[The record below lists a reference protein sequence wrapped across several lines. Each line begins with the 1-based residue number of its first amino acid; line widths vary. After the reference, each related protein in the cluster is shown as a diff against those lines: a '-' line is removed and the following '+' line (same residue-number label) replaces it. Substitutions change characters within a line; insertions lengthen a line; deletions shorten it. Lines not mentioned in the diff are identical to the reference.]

1 MAVLVD
7 LDHVSAT
14 RPDRP
19 LFADLSLTVSDG
31 DRVGIVGINGT
42 GKSTLLRVIAGVDGP
57 EEGRVRRGRGSSVGW
72 LDQDPQLPAG
82 TVAQAVGEGWEAAA
96 ALERLGMGDRAGADV
111 TTLSGGQAKR
121 VALARVLAQ
130 PFDLLVLDEP
140 TNHLD
145 LSAVS
150 WLEQRLAEVTG
161 AVVLVSHDRHLLD
174 RVTTR
179 MVELDRGKSYVHE
192 GGYASYLEHRFDR
205 EEKAASA
212 ESTRRNLARRELA
225 WLRRGAPARSRKPQA
240 RIDAARRIVDGRAEA
255 SARAG
260 ELEMGF
266 GTPRLGDKVVELHD
280 AGFAHDGGARPVL
293 ARVDLDLDPVER
305 LGIVGANGT
314 GKSTLLD
321 LIAGRRAP
329 TSGRVETGTTVVV
342 GYYDQRGVDLDLS
355 ARVRDLVAGPTRV
368 AGTPEDNRLM
378 ERFWFTGE
386 LQFARAGT
394 LSGGERRRL
403 QLLLVLA
410 GRPNLLLLDEPTND
424 LDLDTLRILEDFL
437 EEWPGALVTVSHDRT
452 FLDRT
457 TDRILALDGAGSV
470 AAVAGGLSAW
480 VAGAEAA
487 GRRRGSLTTSGGAH
501 PPPGGEPAGPAP
513 DGGQGPSGPRGAAGK
528 GSGSRS
534 ASTIGH
540 QLRAVDKELAR
551 LQRRRDQLNEALVA
565 PAADHLALARLG
577 DELTEVQLALQEAE
591 ERWLLLAEEA
601 EARR

>member
-1 MAVLVD
+1 
-7 LDHVSAT
+7 
-14 RPDRP
+14 
-19 LFADLSLTVSDG
+19 
-31 DRVGIVGINGT
+31 
-42 GKSTLLRVIAGVDGP
+42 
-57 EEGRVRRGRGSSVGW
+57 
-72 LDQDPQLPAG
+72 
-82 TVAQAVGEGWEAAA
+82 
-96 ALERLGMGDRAGADV
+96 
-111 TTLSGGQAKR
+111 
-121 VALARVLAQ
+121 
-130 PFDLLVLDEP
+130 
-140 TNHLD
+140 
-145 LSAVS
+145 
-150 WLEQRLAEVTG
+150 
-161 AVVLVSHDRHLLD
+161 
-174 RVTTR
+174 
-179 MVELDRGKSYVHE
+179 
-192 GGYASYLEHRFDR
+192 
-205 EEKAASA
+205 
-212 ESTRRNLARRELA
+212 
-225 WLRRGAPARSRKPQA
+225 
-240 RIDAARRIVDGRAEA
+240 
-255 SARAG
+255 
-260 ELEMGF
+260 MGF

>member
-42 GKSTLLRVIAGVDGP
+42 GKSTLLRVIAGVDEP
-57 EEGRVRRGRGSSVGW
+57 EEGRVRRGRGTSVGW

-130 PFDLLVLDEP
+130 PFELLVLDEP

-179 MVELDRGKSYVHE
+179 MVELDRGRSYVHE

-260 ELEMGF
+260 ELDMGF
-266 GTPRLGDKVVELHD
+266 GTPRLGDKVVELHG
-280 AGFAHDGGARPVL
+280 AGYTHDGGSHPVL
-293 ARVDLDLDPVER
+293 SGVDLDLDPVER

-329 TSGRVETGTTVVV
+329 STGRVETGTTVVV

-368 AGTPEDNRLM
+368 PGTPEDNRLM

-470 AAVAGGLSAW
+470 ASVAGGLAAW

-487 GRRRGSLTTSGGAH
+487 GRRRGSLSTA
-501 PPPGGEPAGPAP
+501 GGEPP
-513 DGGQGPSGPRGAAGK
+513 GAAGTPAGAPTVARGNGAGGK
-528 GSGSRS
+528 GPAKATGSRS

-565 PAADHLALARLG
+565 PAADHVALARLG
-577 DELTEVQLALQEAE
+577 DELTEVQTALDQAE
-591 ERWLLLAEEA
+591 LRWLELAEEA